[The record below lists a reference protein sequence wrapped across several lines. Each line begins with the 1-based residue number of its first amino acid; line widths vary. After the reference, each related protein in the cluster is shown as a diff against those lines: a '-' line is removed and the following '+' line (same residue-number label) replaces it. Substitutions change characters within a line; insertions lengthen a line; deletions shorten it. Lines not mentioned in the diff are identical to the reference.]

1 VTAFFHIGL
10 ALLVAFLV
18 AGVLIPAIDGPAHR
32 LGLIDHP
39 DHRKRH
45 AKPTPLTGG
54 LGVFAG
60 FVVAMFVMGAPMA
73 PYWSLIIG
81 MIVLLL
87 TGLADDLVE
96 VSAKARLLIQ
106 IGVGCLMVYGGGL
119 SVNILGEIFG
129 PAYGLVGLGYFAGPF
144 TVACVVFMINAIN
157 MSDGLDGLAGGSC
170 MFIFALLALAGWLS
184 GASATLVAIPLV
196 LALAT
201 LGFLVHNLRM
211 PGRDRARAFLGD
223 AGSMMLGFAIAWLAV
238 AIHKDPGT
246 NIYPVSIAWIMVVP
260 AMDTLA
266 LFFRHGYAGAV
277 LPPHPP
283 GQEPVRAGSDPPAPY
298 IPALRLRRGH
308 HGAPDS
314 PAGGGHRPVRHPGL
328 AIRLAGVADVR
339 RRRRDIARIS
349 AVSGQRT
356 PGLALASAAGEGTQ
370 CFADDGVG
378 LASGLGFRV

>member
-1 VTAFFHIGL
+1 VTAFLDIGL

-18 AGVLIPAIDGPAHR
+18 SGVLIPAIDGPAQR

-39 DHRKRH
+39 NHRKRH

-60 FVVAMFVMGAPMA
+60 FFVAMLVLGAPIA
-73 PYWSLIIG
+73 PYWSLILG

-87 TGLADDLVE
+87 TGLADDLME
-96 VSAKARLLIQ
+96 VSAAARLLIQ
-106 IGVGCLMVYGGGL
+106 TGVGCLMVYGGGL
-119 SVNILGEIFG
+119 NVNILGEVFG

-170 MFIFALLALAGWLS
+170 MFIFALLALAGWMS
-184 GASATLVAIPLV
+184 GASASLVAIPLV

-211 PGRDRARAFLGD
+211 PGRERAKAFLGD

-238 AIHKDPGT
+238 AIHKDAGS
-246 NIYPVSIAWIMVVP
+246 NIYPVSIAWILVVP

-266 LFFRHGYAGAV
+266 LFFR
-277 LPPHPP
+277 
-283 GQEPVRAGSDPPAPY
+283 
-298 IPALRLRRGH
+298 RLHLGKSPF
-308 HGAPDS
+308 APDRTHLHHIFRRCGYS
-314 PAGGGHRPVRHPGL
+314 VTTTVHLIHLLVVATGL
-328 AIRLAGVADVR
+328 FGLLAWQYGWPEWLMFIGAAGVFLGYQLFLGNAHRVLRWHR
-339 RRRRDIARIS
+339 RRAR
-349 AVSGQRT
+349 
-356 PGLALASAAGEGTQ
+356 
-370 CFADDGVG
+370 
-378 LASGLGFRV
+378 

>member
-1 VTAFFHIGL
+1 MTAFLHIGL

-18 AGVLIPAIDGPAHR
+18 AGVLIPAFDGPAHR

-60 FVVAMFVMGAPMA
+60 FAVAIFVLGTPMA
-73 PYWSLIIG
+73 PYWSLIFG

-87 TGLADDLVE
+87 TGLADDLVD

-119 SVNILGEIFG
+119 QINILGEIFG
-129 PAYGLVGLGYFAGPF
+129 PAYGPVGLGLFAGPF
-144 TVACVVFMINAIN
+144 SVACVVFMINAIN

-170 MFIFALLALAGWLS
+170 LFIFALLAMAGWMS
-184 GASATLVAIPLV
+184 GASLNLVVIPMT

-211 PGRDRARAFLGD
+211 PGRERARVFLGD

-238 AIHKDPGT
+238 AIHKDPGA
-246 NIYPVSIAWIMVVP
+246 NIYPISMAWILIVP

-266 LFFRHGYAGAV
+266 LFFRRIHLGKSPFAPDRTHLHHIFRRCGYGVATTVHLIHLLVVATGLFGILAWQYRWPEWLMFAGAAGILLGYQVFLANAHRV
-277 LPPHPP
+277 LKWHRR
-283 GQEPVRAGSDPPAPY
+283 RAKQRATG
-298 IPALRLRRGH
+298 RLRG
-308 HGAPDS
+308 
-314 PAGGGHRPVRHPGL
+314 
-328 AIRLAGVADVR
+328 
-339 RRRRDIARIS
+339 
-349 AVSGQRT
+349 
-356 PGLALASAAGEGTQ
+356 
-370 CFADDGVG
+370 
-378 LASGLGFRV
+378 

>member
-1 VTAFFHIGL
+1 MTAFFHIGL

-266 LFFRHGYAGAV
+266 LFFRRIHLGKSPFAPDRTHLHHIFRRCGYGVATTVHLIHLLVVATGLFGILAWQYGWPEWLMFAGA
-277 LPPHPP
+277 
-283 GQEPVRAGSDPPAPY
+283 
-298 IPALRLRRGH
+298 
-308 HGAPDS
+308 
-314 PAGGGHRPVRHPGL
+314 
-328 AIRLAGVADVR
+328 AGVLLGYQLFLGNAHRVLRWHR
-339 RRRRDIARIS
+339 RRAKERN
-349 AVSGQRT
+349 
-356 PGLALASAAGEGTQ
+356 ASRMTG
-370 CFADDGVG
+370 
-378 LASGLGFRV
+378 

>member
-1 VTAFFHIGL
+1 MSVTAFLHIGL

-60 FVVAMFVMGAPMA
+60 FVVAMFVLGAPMA
-73 PYWSLIIG
+73 PYWSLILG

-129 PAYGLVGLGYFAGPF
+129 PAYGPVGLGYFAGPF

-157 MSDGLDGLAGGSC
+157 MSDGLDGLAGGTAL
-170 MFIFALLALAGWLS
+170 FIFSLLALVGWMAGAPVGLILIS
-184 GASATLVAIPLV
+184 LL
-196 LALAT
+196 LALST
-201 LGFLVHNLRM
+201 LGFLIHNVRM
-211 PGRDRARAFLGD
+211 PRRSRANAFLGD
-223 AGSMMLGFAIAWLAV
+223 TGSMMLGFAIAWLAV
-238 AIHKDPGT
+238 AIALHPET
-246 NIYPVSIAWIMVVP
+246 RVYPVTMAWLLVVP
-260 AMDTLA
+260 GMDTLA
-266 LFFRHGYAGAV
+266 LFFR
-277 LPPHPP
+277 
-283 GQEPVRAGSDPPAPY
+283 R
-298 IPALRLRRGH
+298 IRLGRSPF
-308 HGAPDS
+308 APDRTHLHHIIRRFGYGVVTTVHLIHLLVV
-314 PAGGGHRPVRHPGL
+314 ATGL
-328 AIRLAGVADVR
+328 FGILAWQYHWPEWWMFTG
-339 RRRRDIARIS
+339 
-349 AVSGQRT
+349 
-356 PGLALASAAGEGTQ
+356 AAT
-370 CFADDGVG
+370 V
-378 LASGLGFRV
+378 